1 MAMNQALV
9 DFQAQT
15 TQFLDAL
22 ALFPERQRNEAPEGE
37 WSAAYIVH
45 HVSDGELHFA
55 ARYLHTLGSDNPTL
69 VYFDEDRYPVAL
81 SYDKR
86 TVAKSLA
93 SIVGI
98 RSMILEVLSQL
109 DESAWSRTTT
119 GEDGQV
125 FTLEGLLEKASG
137 HIAGHTD
144 QLKALHAQLQ

>member
-1 MAMNQALV
+1 MNQAISE
-9 DFQAQT
+9 FQAQT
-15 TQFLDAL
+15 NRFLDAL
-22 ALFPERQRNEAPEGE
+22 ALIPDRQRNQAPAGE

-69 VYFDEDRYPVAL
+69 VYFEEERYPEAL
-81 SYDKR
+81 HYDKR

-98 RSMILEVLSQL
+98 RSMIFEVLSQL

-119 GEDGQV
+119 GEDGEV
-125 FTLEGLLEKASG
+125 FTLAGLLEKANG
-137 HIAGHTD
+137 HIAGHTE
-144 QLKALHAQLQ
+144 QLTSLHAQL

>member
-22 ALFPERQRNEAPEGE
+22 ALFPERQRYEAPEGE

-98 RSMILEVLSQL
+98 RSMILEVLSHV
-109 DESAWSRTTT
+109 DEAAWARTTT
-119 GEDGQV
+119 GEDGAV
-125 FTLEGLLEKASG
+125 YTLAQLVEKASG